1 MPEGL
6 LAQEYLTLFEQTA
19 PFDEF
24 QNFGIDPDRDE
35 LFDDFDDEED
45 LSQLDLDD

>member
-6 LAQEYLTLFEQTA
+6 LEHSILRSFEQAA

-24 QNFGIDPDRDE
+24 QNFGIDPEVDADFEDIEE
-35 LFDDFDDEED
+35 LEDFED
-45 LSQLDLDD
+45 